1 MRKGCGGSL
10 WVVWPGWV
18 AVGSMGGVSSP
29 DSRSPGPLSIPAEF
43 VGREL
48 LDYGEVR
55 AEFSSMPH
63 PNEPSRRLF
72 LRGVLL
78 TAAGMIGSGSLLDR
92 KRLLAAQGT
101 DPTDPEVPNAE
112 VARILA
118 EISGGKPIRR
128 GHLSL
133 DMPLV
138 AEDGRIV
145 PVIIESDL
153 PMTAER
159 YVKAVHLI
167 VDHNP
172 DAHLAAFHLTPEI
185 GSVSISTRIKMKRT
199 TWVRAIAA
207 TNTGEIWAAYARVQ
221 VTLNGCG

>member
-1 MRKGCGGSL
+1 MPR
-10 WVVWPGWV
+10 
-18 AVGSMGGVSSP
+18 P
-29 DSRSPGPLSIPAEF
+29 DET
-43 VGREL
+43 
-48 LDYGEVR
+48 
-55 AEFSSMPH
+55 
-63 PNEPSRRLF
+63 SRRLF
-72 LRGVLL
+72 LRSTLL
-78 TAAGMIGSGSLLDR
+78 AAAGMIGSGSLLQGE
-92 KRLLAAQGT
+92 RLLTSHGAG
-101 DPTDPEVPNAE
+101 PDPEVPNEE
-112 VARILA
+112 VARILR

-153 PMTAER
+153 PMTAKR

-172 DAHLAAFHLTPEI
+172 DAHLAAFQLTPAI

-207 TNTGEIWAAYARVQ
+207 TNTGEIWASYARVQ

>member
-1 MRKGCGGSL
+1 
-10 WVVWPGWV
+10 
-18 AVGSMGGVSSP
+18 
-29 DSRSPGPLSIPAEF
+29 
-43 VGREL
+43 
-48 LDYGEVR
+48 
-55 AEFSSMPH
+55 MPR
-63 PNEPSRRLF
+63 PEETSRRLF
-72 LRGVLL
+72 LRSALL
-78 TAAGMIGSGSLLDR
+78 AAAGMVGSGSLLQGE
-92 KRLLAAQGT
+92 RLLAAHGA
-101 DPTDPEVPNAE
+101 DPADPNDPEVPNEE
-112 VARILA
+112 VARILR

-133 DMPLV
+133 DMPLL

-153 PMTAER
+153 PMTEER
-159 YVKAVHLI
+159 YVKGVHLI

-172 DAHLAAFHLTPEI
+172 DAHLAAFHLTPAI